1 MARVYKLAVRER
13 SRLGIDYASVVNA
26 EQKAVVDAAF
36 SPLLVLAGAGSGKTR
51 ALTYRVAR
59 MIDKGVPPE
68 GIVLLTFTNR
78 AAEQM
83 RERVEEICGASAK
96 SVLAGTFH
104 HVANVFLRRYAD
116 AIGYKPNFTILDRD
130 DAGEV
135 MAAAIL
141 DANVDVKKARFP
153 KPDVVLG
160 LSSDAINTE
169 TPVRDVVAKKAP
181 RYFTVA
187 DEIAASCRAYIE
199 RKASMNLMD
208 FDDLLMNLKVLLTD
222 VPHIAKAIQDGV
234 KAVLVDEYQDTN
246 ALQGSIVDLLAARH
260 KNLTVVGDDAQC
272 IYAFRGAHI
281 ENMLSFPERYPGAQ
295 VLPLTVNYRS
305 TPEILELANA
315 SLRRQQHGF
324 DKSLR
329 AVRPAGP
336 VPALV
341 PCRDADMQ
349 ADFIAQRILEL
360 HDEGVS
366 FDEMGVL
373 YRAHSNAL
381 EIQLALTRRKIPFIV
396 RSGLRFFE
404 QAHIKD
410 VIAILKLV
418 YNPHDEL
425 SFRRAVKLQEGVGNA
440 SADQLW
446 QSLTALLEEGAQS
459 FTAGLVDVLADTVGK
474 RAKKG
479 VTDFLKLLRT
489 LSSPSMK
496 AQPGEMIRTILA
508 SPPDGGGYGDVLR
521 KSYPTS
527 TERID
532 DIEQLADYAGGFTS
546 LEELL
551 SELSLLQSFQAE
563 DVVAAD
569 DPDEK
574 VTLSS
579 IHQAKGLEWSR
590 VFLPWL
596 VEGRFPSDL
605 ALRDSGGEDEERR
618 LFYVAV
624 TRAKDELVLTY
635 PMVHRGRDQV
645 QTLLRRSRF
654 VDELPEPEEIS
665 GTLTGLY
672 EVWQIEEVD
681 APLLEHGDA
690 AERLAEGIDDEPQGF
705 DDDRRLLD
713 DGEVLP

>member
-1 MARVYKLAVRER
+1 MARVYKLAVREQ
-13 SRLGIDYASVVNA
+13 SRLGIDYATALNG
-26 EQKAVVDAAF
+26 EQKLVVDAAF
-36 SPLLVLAGAGSGKTR
+36 APLLVLAGAGSGKTR

-59 MIDKGVPPE
+59 MIDRGVPAE

-83 RERVEEICGASAK
+83 KERVEEICGAAAR

-130 DAGEV
+130 DATEV
-135 MAAAIL
+135 MGAAIL
-141 DANVDVKKARFP
+141 DAQIDLKKARFP
-153 KPDVVLG
+153 KPDVLIG
-160 LSSDAINTE
+160 LASDAINTE

-181 RYFTVA
+181 RYFTVV
-187 DEIAASCRAYIE
+187 DEIAACCRAYIE

-208 FDDLLMNLKVLLTD
+208 FDDLLMHWKVLLAD
-222 VPHIAKAIQDGV
+222 VPQVAAAIQDGV

-246 ALQGSIVDLLAARH
+246 ALQGSLVDLLAK
-260 KNLTVVGDDAQC
+260 KNKNVTVVGDDAQC
-272 IYAFRGAHI
+272 IYAFRGAHV

-295 VLPLTVNYRS
+295 ILPLTVNYRS

-315 SLRRQQHGF
+315 SLRRQTQGF

-336 VPALV
+336 LPALV
-341 PCRDADMQ
+341 PCRDAEMQ
-349 ADFIAQRILEL
+349 ADFIAQRILEM

-366 FDEMGVL
+366 FDEIGVL
-373 YRAHSNAL
+373 YRAHSNAI
-381 EIQLALTRRKIPFIV
+381 EIQLALTRKKIPFIV

-418 YNPHDEL
+418 FNPRDEL
-425 SFRRAVKLQEGVGNA
+425 SFRRAAKLFEGVGNA

-446 QSLTALLEEGAQS
+446 QALTAILDEGAES
-459 FTAGLVDVLADTVGK
+459 FTSGLVDVLVDTVGK

-479 VTDFLKLLRT
+479 VTDFLALLKT
-489 LSSPSMK
+489 LSQPTMK
-496 AQPGEMIRTILA
+496 SQPGEMIRAILA
-508 SPPDGGGYGDVLR
+508 PIPEGGGYSDVL
-521 KSYPTS
+521 KKEFPTS

-532 DIEQLADYAGGFTS
+532 DIEQLADYAGGFAS

-551 SELSLLQSFQAE
+551 SELSLLQSFSAE
-563 DVVAAD
+563 DVVSAD

-574 VTLSS
+574 VTLSTV
-579 IHQAKGLEWSR
+579 HQAKGLEWGR
-590 VFLPWL
+590 VFVPWL

-605 ALRDSGGEDEERR
+605 ALKDAGGEDEERR

-624 TRAKDELVLTY
+624 TRAKDELTLTY
-635 PMVHRGRDQV
+635 PMVHRGRDLT
-645 QTLLRRSRF
+645 QTLMRRSRF
-654 VDELPEPEEIS
+654 VDELPEPEDIG

-672 EVWQIEEVD
+672 EVWQIEEVEGLEVPSID
-681 APLLEHGDA
+681 GAHDDEGPHLLEGA
-690 AERLAEGIDDEPQGF
+690 IDDDESELQ
-705 DDDRRLLD
+705 
-713 DGEVLP
+713 